1 MKLKSISSLTTL
13 LRVSVQI
20 LLAVFAYFLFM
31 WLQVFF
37 NKLPYNL
44 SLLGPLLLFV
54 ALVLLKRIWLQ
65 RSYRLMPGI
74 RYSAQAL
81 MYCILSIVFF
91 VGFALLMMI
100 LYSSDDVRYYAATV
114 WQNISNPIPHIN
126 ALLQILIPAALEEV
140 LCRFLI
146 LALLIHNGGNRFWS
160 ILISSIV
167 FSLCHGQYNFYIL
180 VYIVAIGIALAMLYL
195 IFKNLGVA
203 IGLHFT
209 INYFA
214 HINPDYDPKA
224 YYLPK
229 SFVQVWQESM
239 LINYFCILV
248 LLLWIYTQYI
258 RKRKR
263 PRRVV
268 R

>member
-1 MKLKSISSLTTL
+1 MRSTMHSIKTL

-31 WLQVFF
+31 WLQAFF

-54 ALVLLKRIWLQ
+54 VLILLKRSWLQ
-65 RSYRLMPGI
+65 RSCRFMSGI
-74 RYSAQAL
+74 RYSARAL
-81 MYCILSIVFF
+81 MYCILSILFF
-91 VGFALLMMI
+91 VGFALLMML
-100 LYSSDDVRYYAATV
+100 LYSSDQIHHYAATV
-114 WQNISNPIPHIN
+114 WQNISNPVPHIST
-126 ALLQILIPAALEEV
+126 LLQILIPAALEEV

-146 LALLIHNGGNRFWS
+146 LALLIHNGMNRYWS

-167 FSLCHGQYNFYIL
+167 FSLCHGQYNYYIL
-180 VYIVAIGIALAMLYL
+180 VYIVAIGVVLAMLYL

-209 INYFA
+209 INYFV
-214 HINPDYDPKA
+214 HINPDDDPKA
-224 YYLPK
+224 YDLPE
-229 SFVQVWQESM
+229 SFVQVWQENT

-258 RKRKR
+258 RRRKR
-263 PRRVV
+263 PGRRM

>member
-1 MKLKSISSLTTL
+1 MRSIMHSIKTL

-37 NKLPYNL
+37 NKLPYSL

-54 ALVLLKRIWLQ
+54 ILVLLKQTWLQ
-65 RSYRLMPGI
+65 RSYRLMSSV

-81 MYCILSIVFF
+81 MYCILSILLF

-100 LYSSDDVRYYAATV
+100 LYSSDEVHYYAATV
-114 WQNISNPIPHIN
+114 WQNISNPVPHIST
-126 ALLQILIPAALEEV
+126 LLQILIPAALEEV

-146 LALLIHNGGNRFWS
+146 LALLIHNGVNRFWS
-160 ILISSIV
+160 ILISSVV
-167 FSLCHGQYNFYIL
+167 FSLCHGQYNYYIL
-180 VYIVAIGIALAMLYL
+180 IYIVAIGVALAMLYL

-209 INYFA
+209 INYFV

-229 SFVQVWQESM
+229 SFAQVWQENT

-258 RKRKR
+258 RKR
-263 PRRVV
+263 PRKVMR
-268 R
+268 